1 MIKKKPKLLIDV
13 GVGKKVE
20 EWMKTLQY
28 DTKTIRDIDPRM
40 PDIEILKIAVAEK
53 RLLITMDKDFG
64 ELVYKSGWSYSGVL
78 LLRLEDESTAEKI
91 KVLETIL
98 NNYGAK
104 IINKFSVYKNNKL
117 RIKNPELKNR

>member
-1 MIKKKPKLLIDV
+1 MIQKKPKLLIDV

-20 EWMKTLQY
+20 EWMKNLQY

-40 PDIEILKIAVAEK
+40 PDVEILKIAVAEK

-98 NNYGAK
+98 SNYASK
-104 IINKFSVYKNNKL
+104 IANKFSVYKNNKL
-117 RIKNPELKNR
+117 RIKNPSTGT

>member
-1 MIKKKPKLLIDV
+1 MIQKKPKLLIDV

-40 PDIEILKIAVAEK
+40 PDIEILKIAAAEK

-78 LLRLEDESTAEKI
+78 LLRLEDENTAEKI

-98 NNYGAK
+98 NNYASK
-104 IINKFSVYKNNKL
+104 ISNKFSVYKKNKL
-117 RIKNPELKNR
+117 RIKNPELKK

>member
-1 MIKKKPKLLIDV
+1 LIQKNPKFLIDV

-28 DTKTIRDIDPRM
+28 DTKTIRDLNPRM

-64 ELVYKSGWSYSGVL
+64 ELVYKSRRSYSGVL

-98 NNYGAK
+98 NNYASK
-104 IINKFSVYKNNKL
+104 IANKFSVYKKNKL
-117 RIKNPELKNR
+117 RIKNPELKK

>member
-1 MIKKKPKLLIDV
+1 LIQKKPKLLIDV
-13 GVGKKVE
+13 GIGKKVE

-28 DTKTIRDIDPRM
+28 DTKTIRNIDPRM
-40 PDIEILKIAVAEK
+40 PDIEILKIALAEK

-64 ELVYKSGWSYSGVL
+64 ELVYKSGRSYSGVL

-98 NNYGAK
+98 NNYASK
-104 IINKFSVYKNNKL
+104 IGNKFSVYKNNKL
-117 RIKNPELKNR
+117 RIKKPELKK